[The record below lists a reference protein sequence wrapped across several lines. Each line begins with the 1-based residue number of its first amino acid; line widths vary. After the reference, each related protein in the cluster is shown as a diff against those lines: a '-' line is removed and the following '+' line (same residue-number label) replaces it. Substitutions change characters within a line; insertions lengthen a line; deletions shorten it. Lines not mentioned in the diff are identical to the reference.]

1 MLRVGGAEPIFR
13 DFSNR
18 TKMKTKCICNQGITK
33 QKGRYW
39 YMAGR
44 KNAKEYFKNPFHRP
58 QNAKSSKMP
67 SFYDIDGQS
76 HSALLCVNF
85 SSTCW
90 PIARILRC
98 KLTQNKDKHC
108 LFSSKLTQNKDKE
121 QLPVKTRIRSKP
133 ELSSCPHMR
142 WSRTWVF
149 EEQRPQCWFQID
161 PMYNLNCESD
171 VS

>member
-18 TKMKTKCICNQGITK
+18 TKMKTKYICNQGITK

-44 KNAKEYFKNPFHRP
+44 QNAKEYFKNPFHRP

-67 SFYDIDGQS
+67 SFCEIDRQS

-90 PIARILRC
+90 PKARISSN
-98 KLTQNKDKHC
+98 LTQNKDKHC
-108 LFSSKLTQNKDKE
+108 LFGSKLTQNKDKE

-133 ELSSCPHMR
+133 GLSSCPHMR
-142 WSRTWVF
+142 WSHTPGRTWVS
-149 EEQRPQCWFQID
+149 EEQGPQCWF
-161 PMYNLNCESD
+161 
-171 VS
+171 

>member
-121 QLPVKTRIRSKP
+121 QLPVKTRIRGKLTQNKDK
-133 ELSSCPHMR
+133 EQTWAFFLSSHEVKSQS
-142 WSRTWVF
+142 W
-149 EEQRPQCWFQID
+149 
-161 PMYNLNCESD
+161 
-171 VS
+171 